1 MPASLAGPKA
11 SPDGHSTPFEGLP
24 AVGALFYPDDNGAD
38 HHFCT
43 ASVVHSPG
51 GDVVAT
57 AAHCLSDPANG
68 SPNPASV
75 VFAPGFH
82 DGQRPY
88 GVWRATSVLIDPH
101 WAANSDQDSDVAF
114 LVVHKD
120 GDPKARIEDA
130 VGAERIAF
138 GSDRPATVGVIGY
151 PSSSDRPIS
160 CLNSLTAYSP
170 TQSQFDCTGFA
181 DGTSGS
187 PVLQGIDPKT
197 GLGTLVGVI
206 GGYQEGGDS
215 DDVSYAVYFG
225 DRIQAL
231 FVQAATAGSPSPSAS
246 ASASASAVSP
256 SASSSTSG

>member
-1 MPASLAGPKA
+1 MPASLAGPEA
-11 SPDGHSTPFEGLP
+11 SPDGHSSAFHGLP
-24 AVGALFYPDDNGAD
+24 AVGVLLYPDDNGAD

-68 SPNPASV
+68 SPSPASV

-82 DGQRPY
+82 DGQRPF
-88 GVWRATSVLIDPH
+88 GVWRATSLLIDPH
-101 WAANSDQDSDVAF
+101 WAADSDQDSDVAF

-120 GDPKARIEDA
+120 GDPNARIEDA
-130 VGAERIAF
+130 VGAEKIAF
-138 GSDRPATVGVIGY
+138 GISRPTTVGVIGY
-151 PSSSDRPIS
+151 PSTTDQPIS
-160 CLNSLTAYSP
+160 CLNSLTAYSA
-170 TQSQFDCTGFA
+170 TQSEFDCTGFTE
-181 DGTSGS
+181 GTSGG
-187 PVLQGIDPKT
+187 PLLQGIDPKT

-231 FVQAATAGSPSPSAS
+231 YEQAVAAGSPSPSAS
-246 ASASASAVSP
+246 ASAASA
-256 SASSSTSG
+256 SASSSAGG